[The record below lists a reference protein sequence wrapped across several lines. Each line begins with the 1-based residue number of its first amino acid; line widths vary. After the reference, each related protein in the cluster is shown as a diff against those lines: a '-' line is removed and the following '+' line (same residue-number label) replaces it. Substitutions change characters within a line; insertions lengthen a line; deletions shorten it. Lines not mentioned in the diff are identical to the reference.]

1 MKQVASVREEAAMDG
16 GTIATGTPGADASGA
31 AAPGAAA
38 LEPVR
43 KKLSSKIVGL
53 LVGFLALA
61 LAVISFTLLMSWQL
75 EGSAAAINDSGSL
88 RMQSY
93 RLNVLLT
100 RLQGEPQQGSQES
113 AQASALRSGAMRQLD
128 LIDAMLQQLSRGDP
142 RRPLFLPATTQI
154 QDQFA
159 QVRHHWQERLRPLAS
174 AILLPPIGAVQDL
187 TMESGGA
194 RDLQPQVDAFVDT
207 VNVLV
212 QLIEQDSEQ
221 RTFWL
226 RASQLALLGLA
237 LVGTVSVIYLLF
249 LLIIEPL
256 TRLGVGMARMKEKDF
271 SVRLEVQSDDEFGQ
285 LAQGFNQMADRLQAL
300 YGNLEARVREKT
312 AALEDQN
319 RELALLYDC
328 AAFLQSPQP
337 VADICEGF
345 MQRISDYFKADGA
358 SVRVLDA
365 DRGNLHLVVH
375 HGLSAALVE
384 SEHCLKV
391 GDCLCGAAVAQKV
404 TVVHDLRRIDRGFQL
419 QCHRDGF
426 ATVSIFHIHAQQQHL
441 GFFNLHFRA
450 PKIFNASEQALLETL
465 GQLLGVAIEN
475 LRLGAREREMAI
487 SEERNLVAQGLH
499 DSIAQGLN
507 YLNLQVQMLDASLQ
521 DGKLDEAGD
530 IVPALRAGVQ
540 ESYEDV
546 RELLLNFRSRL
557 GEGDLLG
564 SLQSTVEKFRRQTG
578 ITAELVADLD
588 GAPFPREQQLQ
599 MVFIVQ
605 EALSNVRKH
614 AQASRVE
621 VTLEDHQDFTLTIRD
636 NGIGFDSATR
646 LEHSGSHIGLH
657 IMRERA
663 ERISATL
670 GIDST
675 PGAGT
680 TIVLKLSQRMRRA
693 A

>member
-1 MKQVASVREEAAMDG
+1 MDV
-16 GTIATGTPGADASGA
+16 DAL
-31 AAPGAAA
+31 APA
-38 LEPVR
+38 R
-43 KKLSSKIVGL
+43 KKLSTKIVGV

-61 LAVISFTLLMSWQL
+61 LSVIGFTLLMSWQL

-88 RMQSY
+88 RMQGY
-93 RLNVLLT
+93 RLSVLLT
-100 RLQGEPQQGSQES
+100 RLQGEPQKSTQQV
-113 AQASALRSGAMRQLD
+113 QIRASATQQLD
-128 LIDAMLQQLSRGDP
+128 AIDATLLQLSRGDP
-142 RRPLFLPATTQI
+142 QRPLFLPPAASI

-159 QVRHHWQERLRPLAS
+159 QVTRHWQQRLRPLAD
-174 AILLPPIGAVQDL
+174 AMLQQPARVPQDRAPPERAGQEA
-187 TMESGGA
+187 GA
-194 RDLQPQVDAFVDT
+194 RDFPLQVDAFVDA
-207 VNVLV
+207 VNTLV

-226 RASQLALLGLA
+226 RASQLALLALA
-237 LVGTVSVIYLLF
+237 MVGTVCVIYLLF
-249 LLIIEPL
+249 LLIVEPL
-256 TRLGVGMARMKEKDF
+256 TRLGVGMDRMKEKDF
-271 SVRLEVQSDDEFGQ
+271 GVRLEVASNDEFGQ

-300 YGNLEARVREKT
+300 YGNLEARVNEKT
-312 AALEDQN
+312 AALEEQN

-328 AAFLQSPQP
+328 AAFLQRPQP
-337 VADICEGF
+337 VAAVCEGF
-345 MQRISDYFKADGA
+345 IARISAYFKADGS

-365 DRGNLHLVVH
+365 GRGNLHLVVH
-375 HGLSAALVE
+375 HGLSEALVE

-404 TVVHDLRRIDRGFQL
+404 TVVHDLRRIDSAHRL

-426 ATVSIFHIHAQQQHL
+426 TTVSIFHIHSHQQHL

-450 PKIFNASEQALLETL
+450 AKSFNAGEQALLETL

-475 LRLGAREREMAI
+475 QRLGAREREMAV

-521 DGKLDEAGD
+521 DGKLGEVAE
-530 IVPALRAGVQ
+530 IVPALRAGVK

-564 SLQSTVEKFRRQTG
+564 SLQSTVDKFCRQTG
-578 ITAELVADLD
+578 VVADLVADLD

-605 EALSNVRKH
+605 EALSNIRKH

-621 VTLEDHQDFTLTIRD
+621 VTLEDHQDFVLTIRD
-636 NGIGFDSATR
+636 NGIGFDACAR
-646 LEHSGSHIGLH
+646 QEQGGSHVGLH
-657 IMRERA
+657 IMHERA
-663 ERISATL
+663 ARIAATL
-670 GIDST
+670 QVDST
-675 PGAGT
+675 LGAGT
-680 TIVLKLSQRMRRA
+680 TVMLQLPRQLRSMA
-693 A
+693 